1 MLDHYPIIQKKIFL
15 IDILRN
21 ENPDIV
27 LLSETFLL
35 EDDKFY
41 AKGYRT
47 FKTRNIIRGKG
58 CGILI
63 NKNLMVSVLTLRN
76 DSEGRYIKI
85 TLKSPNSAIP
95 ITISSVYL
103 EPDGDL
109 NAINP
114 EIFDADILGGDL
126 NDAPTNLTRYGV
138 YHLKRINFVKSINI
152 NKKISDH
159 GILIGQVK
167 ATILKNERFTL
178 IEINDKKKTIEN
190 EIIMKEGVFKG
201 NIELINPKKTLKI
214 DNYAMNIQNMEIYE
228 DFDKLKEL
236 INNEYKE
243 KYNRVEKIIRTGTI
257 DKEGWYKINKL
268 FEEAKKKFTLKI
280 IFQMI

>member
-1 MLDHYPIIQKKIFL
+1 
-15 IDILRN
+15 
-21 ENPDIV
+21 
-27 LLSETFLL
+27 
-35 EDDKFY
+35 
-41 AKGYRT
+41 
-47 FKTRNIIRGKG
+47 
-58 CGILI
+58 
-63 NKNLMVSVLTLRN
+63 MVSVLTLRN

-85 TLKSPNSAIP
+85 SLRSPNSDVST
-95 ITISSVYL
+95 TISSVYL
-103 EPDGDL
+103 EPNGDL

-138 YHLKRINFVKSINI
+138 YHLKGINFVKSINI

-159 GILIGQVK
+159 EILIGQAK
-167 ATILKNERFTL
+167 ANILKNERFTL

-190 EIIMKEGVFKG
+190 EIIMKEGVIKG
-201 NIELINPKKTLKI
+201 NLELINPKKTLKI

-243 KYNRVEKIIRTGTI
+243 QYNRVEKIIRTGTI

-268 FEEAKKKFTLKI
+268 FEEAKKTEIYTKDYMSDDIINYYKELYGNNPLRKIMNHEELKVKI
-280 IFQMI
+280 SRILDIMNQNTNEKNKIWPPSSTA